1 MGKRNSG
8 VTFVIHLL
16 HVDADRAARTR
27 VGLVSFIAEV
37 TGEKLSPLDAW
48 AKSRRCRTSR
58 ASVLCAMPIC
68 RSSRSPASIRTCLI
82 RMTSHGT
89 VAMTAVA
96 FGFAQVKNERLIH
109 VNAVLSTAAFCTAH

>member
-1 MGKRNSG
+1 MAMGKRNSG

-37 TGEKLSPLDAW
+37 TGEK
-48 AKSRRCRTSR
+48 
-58 ASVLCAMPIC
+58 
-68 RSSRSPASIRTCLI
+68 I